1 MATHHRFDSPCCS
14 LVLQED
20 GGTPLRLAWLGAP
33 LADQA
38 APEAKVMP
46 PRGSTPD
53 APVHASLFPT
63 PGLGWFGPTA
73 LEGCDSHGRMLVPEW
88 QAVDVRPQADGLDV
102 SHRSRTPA
110 LSATQSIR
118 IDANTGVLRFDCAIT
133 WQGEVPLHLHRL
145 ASLVLPLPDWAQEL
159 VVLDGR
165 WIAEGRPHRM
175 AAPPGAWERVNRT
188 GRSGFTGASLLV
200 GEPGFGEQHGQCLLV
215 HLAWSGSHR
224 LRVETLPDGQR
235 LLLVE
240 ALLEPGE
247 VILEAEGSF
256 QAPEALVV
264 WSGTGIDEASHR
276 LTRHIRLRQ
285 GTAPGQMRGARP
297 VHFNTWEAVYFDFD
311 AGRLLE
317 LANQAA
323 ALGCERFVLDDGW
336 FEGRSSDRAALG
348 DWTPDPQR
356 FPHGLGPFVDAVN
369 QTGLDFGIWVE
380 PEMINPD
387 SNLYRHALH
396 WALGHGG
403 PQPTMRN
410 QLVLD
415 LAQPDVQQHL
425 AGVLGALLASA
436 PISYLKWDFNRDLF
450 PPTRAGQAMAHER
463 VLATYQLVD
472 ELRSRWPDLQIETC
486 SSGGARMDAGMLLR
500 TDRVW
505 PSDNTDPVSRLRIL
519 RWASLA
525 APLEM
530 LGSHVG
536 SNPNPSTSRSH
547 PMGLRCAV
555 ALFGWMGVEADPG
568 KLDAAE
574 AAVLRR
580 AIGCWKGWRDA
591 LAAPRVVR
599 LAGLGLMQVGEG
611 LALAV
616 LDTAVG
622 CALPG
627 LPAGRWRVA
636 AMTADFGET
645 MPLCTADAAELAQGQ
660 MPPAPPVWD
669 GFTLLVLTP
678 E

>member
-1 MATHHRFDSPCCS
+1 MAIHHRFDSPFSC

-20 GGTPLRLAWLGAP
+20 GGAPLRLAWLGAP
-33 LADQA
+33 LNPDAVAEA
-38 APEAKVMP
+38 AAMP

-53 APVHASLFPT
+53 SPVHASLFPT

-73 LEGCDSHGRMLVPEW
+73 LEGCDSRGRMLVPAWDAVEVTRHSDG
-88 QAVDVRPQADGLDV
+88 VDVRHRCGGPGAALTAD
-102 SHRSRTPA
+102 
-110 LSATQSIR
+110 QSIR
-118 IDANTGVLRFDCAIT
+118 LDPATGVLGVTSAVTSAADAN
-133 WQGEVPLHLHRL
+133 LNLHRL
-145 ASLVLPLPDWAQEL
+145 ASLVLPLPAWAQEL
-159 VVLDGR
+159 LVLDGR
-165 WIAEGRPHRM
+165 WISEGRPHRM
-175 AAPPGAWERVNRT
+175 IAPPGAWERTNRT

-200 GEPGFGEQHGQCLLV
+200 GEAGFGEQHGQCLLV

-224 LRVETLPDGQR
+224 LRVDTLPDGQR

-247 VILEAEGSF
+247 VILAPGQRFE
-256 QAPEALVV
+256 APEALVA
-264 WSGTGIDEASHR
+264 WSGAGIDTAANR
-276 LTRHIRLRQ
+276 LADCLRARQ
-285 GTAPGQMRGARP
+285 GPARGGRP

-311 AGRLLE
+311 AARLQE
-317 LANQAA
+317 LAAQAA
-323 ALGCERFVLDDGW
+323 DLGCERFVLDDGW
-336 FEGRSSDRAALG
+336 FQGRSSDRAALG

-356 FPHGLGPFVDAVN
+356 FPQGLGAFVAAVERA
-369 QTGLDFGIWVE
+369 GLDFGIWVE
-380 PEMINPD
+380 PEMVSPD
-387 SNLYRHALH
+387 SNLHRAASD

-403 PQPTMRN
+403 QQPTMRS

-415 LAQPDVQQHL
+415 LALPEVVDHL
-425 AGVLGALLASA
+425 SGALDALLRHA
-436 PISYLKWDFNRDLF
+436 PVSYLKWDFNRDLF
-450 PPTRAGQAMAHER
+450 PPTRAGRAVGHQR
-463 VLATYQLVD
+463 VLALYQLLD
-472 ELRSRWPDLQIETC
+472 DLRTRWPDLQVETC

-519 RWASLA
+519 RWATLA

-547 PMGLRCAV
+547 PIGLRCAV
-555 ALFGWMGVEADPG
+555 ALFGWIGVEADPG
-568 KLDAAE
+568 RLEADE

-580 AIGCWKGWRDA
+580 AIAAWKDWRTA

-599 LAGLGLMQVGEG
+599 LAGLGLMQVGAD

-616 LDTAVG
+616 VDVAAG

-627 LPAGRWRVA
+627 LPAGPWRVA
-636 AMTADFGET
+636 VMAPDLTGAQ
-645 MPLCTADAAELAQGQ
+645 PLCTTDAADLAAGRL
-660 MPPAPPVWD
+660 PPIVTAWD
-669 GFTLLVLTP
+669 GFSLLVLTR